1 MVQNHGSEP
10 NDTLL
15 QFQFKFVFENTV
27 MCLFCSYKVFIMS
40 SGSHGSRKMA
50 KAKTA
55 VRNNFQMEIMSASL
69 VNILKK
75 IVFS

>member
-1 MVQNHGSEP
+1 
-10 NDTLL
+10 
-15 QFQFKFVFENTV
+15 
-27 MCLFCSYKVFIMS
+27 MS